1 MKNDLLIAILGF
13 VLSALVAWMG
23 SITVMVFDLD
33 KAHAVREVK
42 EQQQKEQFDSH
53 DHERMKAL

>member
-1 MKNDLLIAILGF
+1 MKNDLIVAILGF

-23 SITVMVFDLD
+23 SLTVMVFDLD

-53 DHERMKAL
+53 NHEGMKAL

>member
-23 SITVMVFDLD
+23 SLTVMVFDLD

>member
-23 SITVMVFDLD
+23 SLTVMVFDLD

-42 EQQQKEQFDSH
+42 EQQMKEEFDEH

>member
-13 VLSALVAWMG
+13 VLSALVAWM
-23 SITVMVFDLD
+23 SSLTVMVFDLD